1 MKGITAFALNNSRT
15 VVMTLLL
22 VLVGGVYAFTALP
35 KLEDP
40 LITIR
45 EALVY
50 AKYPGM
56 PVEQV
61 ERLITRPIEEKI
73 RSMGEIDKIKDSTSK
88 VGECLIHVTIKDEVP
103 SENLPA
109 TWKLLRNRMNDVK
122 PELPEGT
129 IGPMVDDT
137 FGDTSVA
144 TIALWSDGFSMAEMH
159 ETARQIRERLNMM
172 KGIQKV
178 DLTGVQDER
187 IYLDVSS
194 ARIAQLGIDTADIGK
209 SLREQNIVLPAGR
222 ININDVEIIVE
233 TQGRFTSIE
242 EIGEVLIPIS
252 GTQASIPLRDIATI
266 RKAYVEPINN
276 PAYYNGHQAIVL
288 SVFILRGVD
297 AVEFGERLQQK
308 VKEMENDLPWGYR
321 LEFATYQ
328 PELIKK
334 AVSGMVVNVIEAVV
348 IVLVVVMLL
357 LGLRTGLIVGSF
369 IPLVMLFGILTMY
382 ALGIDM
388 ERMSLATMIIALGM
402 FVDNAIVVSDDIK
415 VNLETGME
423 RKEAVLKTG
432 RSLALPLLTST
443 LTTVFAFGPILF
455 QIGSTGDYT
464 SSLGSV
470 MITLLMGSW
479 FFSMFSSTSMCYWFL
494 KIKPAAGADKQQGHD
509 PYQGKFY
516 RFYRGILKL
525 SLRFRFLVLAV
536 TAGIFVL
543 ALYALSFVPQAFF
556 PSGDRNQYLVYLD
569 LPAGT
574 YIEETDRTVRKL
586 SAWLQDKEQNP
597 EITGTIA
604 YVGNGGPRF
613 FLSLAPVDPDPFVG
627 FLIVNT
633 ETSKEVPELVMRTS
647 QYITNNFPNVRGRVK
662 SMWLG
667 GSETGL
673 FQIRLS
679 GPDIEVLQAQ
689 AEQLMAALRKIPGS
703 LDIKQD
709 WNNRVMMA
717 KADVDQARARRAG
730 VTSENVANALDFFI
744 DGTTATDYHEGNVQI
759 PIVGR
764 GVKSERESPENL
776 ATIGIRTSSGG
787 SVPLS
792 QVADVYTVGE
802 LNRIMRYNQERT
814 ITVSAKNQVLKA
826 SEIFAALTPALD
838 AMEFPKQHFWELGG
852 ELEDSARAKKNL
864 AKWMLPCFGG
874 IVFLLVWQF
883 NSIRRAA
890 IIILTMPLV
899 IVGAV
904 VGLLAMKADF
914 GFMVILGLLALAGS
928 IVNNGIV
935 MIDKIEENRRD
946 GQTPY
951 DAVINSAVSRFRPIL
966 LSVSTTML
974 GFLPLIVN
982 HDPLFYG
989 MACIMFFGLGIGS
1002 MFTLNYVP
1010 ALYSIFFRVKS
1021 PSDERKPVEP

>member
-15 VVMTLLL
+15 VVMTILL
-22 VLVGGVYAFTALP
+22 VIGGGIYAFLNLP

-45 EALVY
+45 EAVVA

-73 RSMGEIDKIKDSTSK
+73 RSMGEVDKIKDSTSK

-103 SENLPA
+103 SEQLPA
-109 TWKLLRNRMNDVK
+109 TWKLLRNRMADVK

-159 ETARQIRERLNMM
+159 ETAREMRERLNLL
-172 KGIQKV
+172 KGIQKI

-187 IYLDVSS
+187 IYLEVSN
-194 ARIAQLGIDTADIGK
+194 AKIAQLGIDTADIGK
-209 SLREQNIVLPAGR
+209 TLRQQNIVLPAGR
-222 ININDVEIIVE
+222 INVNDVEFVVE
-233 TQGRFTSIE
+233 TLGRFKSTA

-252 GTQASIPLRDIATI
+252 GTQATVPLRDIATI
-266 RKAYVEPINN
+266 RRGYVEPIDN
-276 PAYYNGHQAIVL
+276 PAYYNGHPAIVL
-288 SVFILRGVD
+288 SVFILKGVD
-297 AVEFGERLQQK
+297 AVEFGERLQRA
-308 VKEMENDLPWGYR
+308 VKEIEQSLPWGYV

-334 AVSGMVVNVIEAVV
+334 AVSGMVINVVESVG

-357 LGLRTGLIVGSF
+357 LGFRTGLIVGSF
-369 IPLVMLFGILTMY
+369 IPLVMLFGLLVMY

-415 VNLETGME
+415 VNLETGMA
-423 RKEAVLKTG
+423 RKDAVLKTG
-432 RSLALPLLTST
+432 SSLVVPLLTST
-443 LTTVFAFGPILF
+443 LTTVFAFGPILM

-470 MITLLMGSW
+470 MIILLMGSW
-479 FFSMFSSTSMCYWFL
+479 FFSMFSSTCMCYWFL
-494 KIKPAAGADKQQGHD
+494 KPKPANGGGGQQAVD

-516 RFYRGILKL
+516 RIYRRILQL
-525 SLRFRFLVLAV
+525 SLRFRFLVLIVTGGLFVVAV
-536 TAGIFVL
+536 
-543 ALYALSFVPQAFF
+543 YALTLIPQSFF
-556 PSGDRNQYLVYLD
+556 PGGDRNQYLIYLD

-574 YIEETDRTVRKL
+574 RIEETDRTVREL

-613 FLSLAPVDPDPFVG
+613 FLSLAPVDPDPFVA

-633 ETSKEVPELVMRTS
+633 QTGDQVSELVRRAS
-647 QYITNNFPNVRGRVK
+647 QYILDTFPNVRGRVK
-662 SMWLG
+662 AMWLG

-673 FQIRLS
+673 MQVRLS
-679 GPDIEVLQAQ
+679 GPDKGVLWEQ
-689 AEQLMAALRKIPGS
+689 AEKLMAALREIPGS
-703 LDIKQD
+703 IDIKQD
-709 WNNRVMMA
+709 WNNRVFTTM
-717 KADVDQARARRAG
+717 ADVDQARARRAG
-730 VTSENVANALDFFI
+730 VTSEDVANSLNFFV
-744 DGTTATDYHEGNVQI
+744 DGDTTTNFYQGNIEI

-764 GVKSERESPENL
+764 GLKAERDSPESL
-776 ATIGIRTSSGG
+776 RTLGIHSASGD
-787 SVPLS
+787 SVPVN
-792 QVADVYTVGE
+792 QVADVYSVGE
-802 LNRIMRYNQERT
+802 LNRIVRYNQERT

-826 SEIFAALTPALD
+826 SEIFAALKPTLD
-838 AMEFPKQHFWELGG
+838 GMEFPKNHHWEVGG
-852 ELEDSARAKKNL
+852 ELEDSARAQRNL
-864 AKWMLPCFGG
+864 AKWLLPCFGG

-899 IVGAV
+899 IVGSV
-904 VGLLAMKADF
+904 VGLSAMQTDF

-951 DAVINSAVSRFRPIL
+951 DAVVNSAVSRFRPIL

-974 GFLPLIVN
+974 GFLPLIIN
-982 HDPLFYG
+982 RDPLFYG
-989 MACIMFFGLGIGS
+989 MASVMFFGLGIGS
-1002 MFTLNYVP
+1002 LFTLNYVP
-1010 ALYSIFFRVKS
+1010 ALYSIFFRVKV
-1021 PSDERKPVEP
+1021 PAR

>member
-15 VVMTLLL
+15 VIMTLLL
-22 VLVGGVYAFTALP
+22 VIIGGGYSFMSLP

-45 EALVY
+45 EALVV

-88 VGECLIHVTIKDEVP
+88 VGECLIHVILKDEVP
-103 SENLPA
+103 TEQLPA
-109 TWKLLRNRMNDVK
+109 TWKLLRNRMNDVR

-129 IGPMVDDT
+129 VGPMVDDT

-159 ETARQIRERLNMM
+159 ETARQIRERLNMI

-194 ARIAQLGIDTADIGK
+194 ARIAQLGIDIADIGK

-222 ININDVEIIVE
+222 INLNDVEIIVE
-233 TQGRFTSIE
+233 TQGQFTSIE
-242 EIGEVLIPIS
+242 EIAEVLIPIS

-266 RKAYVEPINN
+266 RRAYVEPIHN

-297 AVEFGERLQQK
+297 AVEFGERLQKK
-308 VKEMENDLPWGYR
+308 VKEMEDGLPWGYR

-328 PELIKK
+328 PELIQK
-334 AVSGMVVNVIEAVV
+334 AVSSMVINVIESVG

-369 IPLVMLFGILTMY
+369 IPLVMLFGILAMR

-415 VNLETGME
+415 VNLETGMD

-432 RSLALPLLTST
+432 SSLAVPLLTST
-443 LTTVFAFGPILF
+443 LTTVFAFGPILL
-455 QIGSTGDYT
+455 QIGTTGDYT

-470 MITLLMGSW
+470 MIILLMGSW

-494 KIKPAAGADKQQGHD
+494 KIKPTTGGDKQQQSD

-516 RFYRGILKL
+516 QIYRGILKL
-525 SLRFRFLVLAV
+525 SLRFRFPVLVLTGGVFAAAV
-536 TAGIFVL
+536 
-543 ALYALSFVPQAFF
+543 YAMTFIPQAFF
-556 PSGDRNQYLVYLD
+556 PSGDRNQYLIYLD

-574 YIEETDRTVRKL
+574 RIEETDRTVRKL

-613 FLSLAPVDPDPFVG
+613 FLSLAPVDPDPFVA

-633 ETSKEVPELVMRTS
+633 ETNQEVPELVQRTS
-647 QYITNNFPNVRGRVK
+647 QYILENLPNVRGRVK

-673 FQIRLS
+673 MQVRLS
-679 GPDIEVLQAQ
+679 GPDTGVLLEQ
-689 AEQLMAALRKIPGS
+689 AEQLMAALREIPGI

-709 WNNRVMMA
+709 WNNRVYTAM
-717 KADVDQARARRAG
+717 ADVDQTRARRVG
-730 VTSENVANALDFFI
+730 VTSEDVANALEFFI
-744 DGTTATDYHEGNVQI
+744 DGTTTTDYHQGNVDI

-764 GVKSERESPENL
+764 GVRAERDSPDSL
-776 ATIGIRTSSGG
+776 RTIGIRSSSGD
-787 SVPLS
+787 SVPLN
-792 QVADVYTVGE
+792 QVADVYIIGD

-814 ITVSAKNQVLKA
+814 VTVSAKNQVLKA
-826 SEIFAALTPALD
+826 SEIFAALKPTLD
-838 AMEFPKQHFWELGG
+838 GLEFPKHHYWEVGG
-852 ELEDSARAKKNL
+852 ELEDAARAQRNL

-899 IVGAV
+899 LVGSV
-904 VGLLAMKADF
+904 VGLLAMQADF

-946 GQTPY
+946 GQSPY
-951 DAVINSAVSRFRPIL
+951 DAVINSAISRFRPIL

-974 GFLPLIVN
+974 GFSPLIIN

-989 MACIMFFGLGIGS
+989 MACVMFFGLGIGS
-1002 MFTLNYVP
+1002 LFSLNFVP
-1010 ALYSIFFRVKS
+1010 ALYCIFFRVKV
-1021 PSDERKPVEP
+1021 PANNVPG